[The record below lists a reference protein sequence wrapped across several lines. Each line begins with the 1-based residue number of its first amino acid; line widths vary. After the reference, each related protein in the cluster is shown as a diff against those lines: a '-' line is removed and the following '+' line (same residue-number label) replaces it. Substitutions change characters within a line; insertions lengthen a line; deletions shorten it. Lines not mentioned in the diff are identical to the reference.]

1 MSSSTTPRISESTL
15 KTDLNDLAHSL
26 VRELAMAAKKVSIYG
41 KDHPSSERAVAKPF
55 VFLSQ
60 IFHYRRFVN
69 IDLLKGHLY
78 MMNIRLKESVF
89 TEQVLQMMQMQDIT
103 MLLIDA
109 TVTSEEFTT
118 FVDRFVRRVSPADP
132 NYRIADFL
140 KRARISNIE
149 VDSERSARLFEN
161 RKQYRGDLTGDF
173 TVKRI
178 IFDLLADDL
187 KVLAENLSAGPDH
200 LLNQGIDFY
209 PPAVAYV
216 IPEKIITMPADRVR
230 EQLITWAKELKEQ
243 KSHSDNSGA
252 DLFLTV
258 MKLLANHPKRS
269 EIVADLDEEMLRS
282 MASHSGT
289 SGLTGETG
297 KIKIQSRQQIQ
308 VVLDDLFDDGP
319 PAADTP
325 SFLDAFERLLK
336 TGQHDEAITTL
347 DFLLDRLS
355 DSKPDFRQR
364 SLDVLTASVR
374 VISPLTNA
382 AVLEQAVGL
391 TLQRLSAREETYEY
405 SELLYAL
412 FEKCLADARFDLLA
426 RLTTGMASRKQVTGS
441 VVVYDGMAMKKA
453 FENINRPSRVNALVT
468 ELMRANHDQTE
479 YLKKTMVAIGSE
491 EIALALSE
499 IIAHPIRQVR
509 QVCLRILSEMGKA
522 TLRVFSR
529 ILIDD
534 AWFERPADRHELPD
548 AKWYV
553 VRNSIFVLGLLQDTE
568 ALVSL
573 RLRLNDK
580 DARVRREI
588 ITTLEKIGGDD
599 AVDLLGL
606 MADDSERENA
616 EAAVIAIGLIGT
628 AEAIPLLKHIVRR
641 NPSVAMRF
649 IYALGKIGGEEAR
662 DLLVQLLH
670 ADNALT
676 DLATGK
682 FSKDELRVAI
692 IKALGAIG
700 DKVSIGALKDFQ
712 KNLSVAQKLLFK
724 NSPVQKTISEVL
736 ARR

>member
-26 VRELAMAAKKVSIYG
+26 IRELAMAAKKVSIYG
-41 KDHPSSERAVAKPF
+41 KDHPASEKAVARPF

-60 IFHYRRFVN
+60 IFHYRRYVN

-89 TEQVLQMMQMQDIT
+89 TEQVLQLMQMQDIT
-103 MLLIDA
+103 MLLVDA
-109 TVTSEEFTT
+109 AVTSSEFTT
-118 FVDRFVRRVSPADP
+118 FVDRFVRRLSPADP

-149 VDSERSARLFEN
+149 VDSERSARLFEE

-173 TVKRI
+173 SVKRTVL
-178 IFDLLADDL
+178 DLLPDDIKILAANLTAEPADLL
-187 KVLAENLSAGPDH
+187 K
-200 LLNQGIDFY
+200 QGIDFY
-209 PPAVAYV
+209 PPVVAYV
-216 IPEKIITMPADRVR
+216 VPEKIVTMAADRIR
-230 EQLITWAKELKEQ
+230 EQLIGWAEALKEESG
-243 KSHSDNSGA
+243 KDSRTGA
-252 DLFLTV
+252 DLFLAV
-258 MKLLANHPKRS
+258 MKMLANHPRRAD
-269 EIVADLDEEMLRS
+269 IVADLDESVMRS
-282 MASHSGT
+282 MSTQAGGAAEH
-289 SGLTGETG
+289 GETG

-308 VVLDDLFDDGP
+308 VALDDTFAEHADPTG
-319 PAADTP
+319 AAA
-325 SFLDAFERLLK
+325 FLDAFERLLK
-336 TGQHDEAITTL
+336 TGQHDQAITTL
-347 DFLLDRLS
+347 DFLLERLS
-355 DSKPDFRQR
+355 DHNPDFRQR
-364 SLDVLTASVR
+364 ALELLTAGIQV
-374 VISPLTNA
+374 VSPLTNA
-382 AVLEQAVGL
+382 AVLEQTVGL

-405 SELLYAL
+405 SELLSSL
-412 FEKCLADARFDLLA
+412 FEKCMTDTRFDLLA
-426 RLTTGMASRKQVTGS
+426 RLTAGMASRKQVTGS
-441 VVVYDGMAMKKA
+441 VVTYDGMAMKKA
-453 FENINRPSRVNALVT
+453 FENVNKPTIVNALVT

-479 YLKKTMVAIGSE
+479 YLKKTMVSIGSE

-529 ILIDD
+529 ILVDD

-548 AKWYV
+548 GKWYV

-588 ITTLEKIGGDD
+588 ISTLEKIGGEE

-606 MADDSERENA
+606 MADDAERENA

-628 AEAIPLLKHIVRR
+628 EEAIPLLKHIVRR
-641 NPSVAMRF
+641 NPSVALRF
-649 IYALGKIGGEEAR
+649 VYALGKIGGIDAR
-662 DLLVQLLH
+662 DLLIQLLH

-676 DLATGK
+676 DLAAGK

-700 DKVSIGALKDFQ
+700 DPKALEALKDFQ